1 MEYLVQRLAAEPTGC
16 DWDSPIWKSI
26 TPLAIDQFHPRSS
39 DHHPIV
45 HAKVGHTGNAV
56 HAIYR
61 VQDRY
66 VKSVGVNFQD
76 MVCLDSCVEFFIQPK
91 KDRGYFNFEFNC
103 GGTMLV
109 WCIEEVT
116 PGDGEIKKRQPVT
129 PQDAELVRITTT
141 LPKTTPIEITKP
153 IEWRLQ
159 CTIPVAVLEHYI
171 GPLGDLAGQHWRANL
186 FKCADKSSHPHWASW
201 SPIGEVLRFHQPDKF
216 GEFRFQ

>member
-1 MEYLVQRLAAEPTGC
+1 
-16 DWDSPIWKSI
+16 
-26 TPLAIDQFHPRSS
+26 
-39 DHHPIV
+39 
-45 HAKVGHTGNAV
+45 
-56 HAIYR
+56 
-61 VQDRY
+61 
-66 VKSVGVNFQD
+66 
-76 MVCLDSCVEFFIQPK
+76 
-91 KDRGYFNFEFNC
+91 
-103 GGTMLV
+103 MLV